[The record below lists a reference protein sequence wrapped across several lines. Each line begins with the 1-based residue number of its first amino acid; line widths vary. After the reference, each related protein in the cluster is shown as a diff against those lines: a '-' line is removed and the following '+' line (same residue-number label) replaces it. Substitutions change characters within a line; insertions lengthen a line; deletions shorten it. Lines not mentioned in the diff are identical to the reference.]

1 MLQLA
6 DTSTETGRVFWPDEL
21 GFPAKDFL
29 NHIRFVQ
36 SDLVRRGLQGALI
49 FDPENMYWL
58 TGFQTI
64 GYFTFQGMYISRE
77 GLPTVITRVVNRDMA
92 MALPTIAN
100 VVEVKDTEDH
110 CEELIRFLKS
120 LSPGK
125 IGLDTL
131 SRHLNVSDYRRL
143 VDAEIQFEDWD
154 GVIQS
159 QRIIKTPAQI
169 DKMRRAARALES
181 GMDNAL
187 KTIAP
192 GRTDND
198 LAAALYHGSIAAG
211 SEYIGHPPMVVTGPR
226 SELCFAL
233 WKRKTIE
240 CGDVVL
246 LEGGACVDRYHVM
259 MARSAVVG
267 KASDEHKATA
277 DALIGILETAIEV
290 IKPGETAS
298 EIDRRCREGI
308 KKLGLDKFF
317 RSRLAYGIGIAFPP
331 NWAEGHIYAIRPD
344 DSLIIEENMTFH
356 VIPTMFRKGFGMAIS
371 DSVRVTKDGCEV
383 LTNYPRDLMEID
395 A

>member
-1 MLQLA
+1 MVQLA
-6 DTSTETGRVFWPDEL
+6 DTSTATGRVFWPDEL
-21 GFPAKDFL
+21 GFPAEEFL
-29 NHIRFVQ
+29 THIRFVQ
-36 SDLVRRGLQGALI
+36 FDLVRRGLQGALI

-64 GYFTFQGMYISRE
+64 GYFTFQGMYIPTE

-92 MALPTIAN
+92 VALPTIAD
-100 VVEVKDTEDH
+100 VVAVKDTEDH
-110 CEELIRFLKS
+110 CIHLIRFLKG
-120 LSPGK
+120 LGPGK

-143 VDAEIQFEDWD
+143 VDARIQFEDWD

-169 DKMRRAARALES
+169 DKMRHAARALES

-240 CGDVVL
+240 RGDVVL

-267 KASDEHKATA
+267 KLSDEHKATA

-290 IKPGETAS
+290 IKPGEIAS

-308 KKLGLDKFF
+308 KKLGLDKFYK
-317 RSRLAYGIGIAFPP
+317 SRLAYGIGIAFPP
-331 NWAEGHIYAIRPD
+331 NWGEGHIYAIRPD
-344 DSLIIEENMTFH
+344 DPLIIEENMTFH

-371 DSVRVTKDGCEV
+371 DSVRVTENGCEV

>member
-246 LEGGACVDRYHVM
+246 LEGG
-259 MARSAVVG
+259 
-267 KASDEHKATA
+267 
-277 DALIGILETAIEV
+277 
-290 IKPGETAS
+290 
-298 EIDRRCREGI
+298 
-308 KKLGLDKFF
+308 
-317 RSRLAYGIGIAFPP
+317 
-331 NWAEGHIYAIRPD
+331 
-344 DSLIIEENMTFH
+344 SL
-356 VIPTMFRKGFGMAIS
+356 R
-371 DSVRVTKDGCEV
+371 
-383 LTNYPRDLMEID
+383 
-395 A
+395 